1 MRKICV
7 VVQRYGDNILGGSES
22 ACRSFV
28 QRLKEHFEV
37 EVLTTKC
44 TDYVTWEN
52 DIDADEEYVDG
63 ILVRRWAVEKRRNLS
78 DELNARALSPL
89 ATVETGKEW
98 VREQGPLCPGLID
111 YVREHRDDYDV
122 FMLMTYLYYTTVFS
136 IPLVGDKAI
145 IVPTAHDE
153 ACIHQPVYKGVLEGA
168 AGWFAIT
175 PEELAFLQRTFD
187 SEGILV
193 DVGGVGCVVAPHG
206 SAGEFREK
214 FGLGDAPYL
223 VYAGRISSAKGCDEL
238 FHYFLNYK
246 LRHPASPLK
255 LVLMGKADISIPDHK
270 DIVSLG
276 FVDEADK
283 YAGMEG
289 ALALVQSSPF
299 ESLSM
304 VVLEALRVN
313 TPVLVNGR
321 CDVLKGHCLRSN
333 AGLFYTNFAEFERMV
348 DFYMTHEEER
358 VAMGQAG
365 PGYVDTYYRWSTI
378 MDKLER
384 MLNAVAD
391 CSAEAGRQ

>member
-63 ILVRRWAVEKRRNLS
+63 IMVRRWAAEKRRNLS
-78 DELNARALSPL
+78 DELNIRALSPL

-98 VREQGPLCPGLID
+98 VSEQGPLCPGLID
-111 YVREHRDDYDV
+111 YVREHRDDYDA
-122 FMLMTYLYYTTVFS
+122 FMLMTYMFYPTVFS

-153 ACIHQPVYKGVLEGA
+153 AWIHQPVYKGVLEGV

-206 SAGEFREK
+206 SAEEFREK

-223 VYAGRISSAKGCDEL
+223 VYAGRITLAKGCDEL

-255 LVLMGKADISIPDHK
+255 LVLMGKADIPIPDHK

-289 ALALVQSSPF
+289 ALALIQSSPF

-333 AGLFYTNFAEFERMV
+333 AGLFYTSFAEFERMV

-391 CSAEAGRQ
+391 RSAAQ